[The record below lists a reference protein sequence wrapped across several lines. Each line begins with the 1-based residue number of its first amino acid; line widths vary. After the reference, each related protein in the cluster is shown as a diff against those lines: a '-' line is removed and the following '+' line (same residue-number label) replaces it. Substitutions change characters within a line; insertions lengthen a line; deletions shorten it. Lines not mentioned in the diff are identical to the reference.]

1 MAPNEKPIVCVV
13 DDEVAVHKTVMRL
26 LRGFKVQ
33 VITFTSPQEFL
44 TYFSDH
50 NCHLLIVDFKMPE
63 MDGLELLQKVKAM
76 APWLQTIM
84 ITGFGDVPLAV
95 KALKM
100 GACDFLEKPLEREVF
115 LASVKKLLEQLS
127 NMNELIGQPLSKKE
141 RHILTLTLSGQSSRE
156 IADQLDRST
165 RTIELHR
172 QHIMYKMG
180 VKNTI
185 GLFRRANAMG
195 LHTTDRPQASC
206 PI

>member
-1 MAPNEKPIVCVV
+1 MASNEKPIVCVV
-13 DDEVAVHKTVMRL
+13 DDEVAVHKTVTRL

-33 VITFTSPQEFL
+33 VITFTSAQEFL

-84 ITGFGDVPLAV
+84 ITGCGSVPLAV

-100 GACDFLEKPLEREVF
+100 GACDFIEKPLEREVF
-115 LASVKKLLEQLS
+115 LASIKNLLEQLS
-127 NMNELIGQPLSKKE
+127 NTNELIGQPLTKTE
-141 RHILTLTLSGQSSRE
+141 RHILAHILSGQSSPE
-156 IADQLDRST
+156 IADQLHRST
-165 RTIELHR
+165 RTIELHK

-180 VKNTI
+180 AKNSI
-185 GLFRRANAMG
+185 GLVRRVNAMG
-195 LHTTDRPQASC
+195 RDTTDRLQA
-206 PI
+206 